1 MQSVRVEM
9 NYLKSYCNLI
19 RKAEK
24 RGYTKKKAKEQ
35 ELYVEGHH
43 TFPVS
48 IFGKNKRI
56 VYLTAR
62 EHYIAHALLEKIYIK
77 RYGIENWKTKKM
89 INAFWCMNSQKFR
102 NNYTNSYLYQKSRE
116 RHSKV
121 ISEIQ
126 SGRIVSE
133 ETRKRMGQ
141 WQKRRIV
148 SEETREKLREANI
161 GKKVSDEV
169 KKKISEKLKGRIVS
183 EDTKKKMSKAQKG
196 KIVSEETRQKLKGK
210 THSEETKRKMSE
222 VRKGRTHSEKTKR
235 KMSEVRKGKTHS
247 EEHKRKLSEKSS
259 GKNNPFY
266 GKTHSEETK
275 EKIRQ
280 SLLNRRQL
288 KNCLP

>member
-1 MQSVRVEM
+1 MQSVRIEM
-9 NYLKSYCNLI
+9 NYLKAYCNLI
-19 RKAEK
+19 RKAEN
-24 RGYTKKKAKEQ
+24 RTPPEGYTEK
-35 ELYVEGHH
+35 HH
-43 TFPVS
+43 TFPKS
-48 IFGKNKRI
+48 IFGKNKNKRI
-56 VYLTAR
+56 VVLTAR

-89 INAFWCMNSQKFR
+89 INAFWCMNSQKCR
-102 NNYTNSYLYQKSRE
+102 NNHTNSYLYEKSRE

-133 ETRKRMGQ
+133 ETRKKMGE
-141 WQKRRIV
+141 WQKGKKLN
-148 SEETREKLREANI
+148 EEMKKKLREANI
-161 GKKVSDEV
+161 GKKMSDEV

-210 THSEETKRKMSE
+210 THSEESKRKMSE
-222 VRKGRTHSEKTKR
+222 VH
-235 KMSEVRKGKTHS
+235 KGKTHS
-247 EEHKRKLSEKSS
+247 EESKRKMSEKSS